1 MIKNAKSADLINPAI
16 PVINT
21 VGIVQF
27 ENETIL

>member
-1 MIKNAKSADLINPAI
+1 MIKNAKSADLISPANP
-16 PVINT
+16 VTNN

>member
-16 PVINT
+16 PVTTTI
-21 VGIVQF
+21 GIVQF

>member
-16 PVINT
+16 PVINI

-27 ENETIL
+27 ENETML